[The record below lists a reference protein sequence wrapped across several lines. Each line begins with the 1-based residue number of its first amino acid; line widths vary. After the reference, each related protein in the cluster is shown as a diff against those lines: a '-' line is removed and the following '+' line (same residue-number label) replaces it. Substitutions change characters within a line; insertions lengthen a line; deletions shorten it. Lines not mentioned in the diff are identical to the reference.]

1 MVSILKSYWF
11 KSVFQVYVKL
21 LQLITTC
28 SSLVDYTFWNICL
41 FLYLVD
47 RASNICLSQRLS
59 RA

>member
-41 FLYLVD
+41 FLCTWLIVLVTY
-47 RASNICLSQRLS
+47 ACLRD
-59 RA
+59 